1 MRRVHCLAAV
11 AALLAAPEALAQGAP
26 SRLTVGLHGGVRVA
40 PGLALA
46 GVIDLDLYLD
56 RGRVL
61 SLGPGLG
68 VSFLGGD
75 GGRPGQGQDLL
86 LAVDVLRFK
95 INVGSAGGRIRPTFY
110 GGLGFSYASL
120 AAVPGGT
127 FPTETDLSAMLTF
140 GAGMDI
146 FLGRN
151 VALSALGQPHFH
163 LGGSRRV
170 PDVWAELATG
180 LRVGF

>member
-1 MRRVHCLAAV
+1 
-11 AALLAAPEALAQGAP
+11 
-26 SRLTVGLHGGVRVA
+26 VA
-40 PGLALA
+40 PGLALC

-68 VSFLGGD
+68 VSLLGGD

-86 LAVDVLRFK
+86 LAVDVLRLK
-95 INVGSAGGRIRPTFY
+95 INVGNAGGRIRPVFY

-120 AAVPGGT
+120 GAVPGAP

-151 VALSALGQPHFH
+151 LALTALGQPHFH
-163 LGGSRRV
+163 LHGSRRV
-170 PDVWAELATG
+170 PDVWAELVTG